1 MVGTKVGEKPKTK
14 SEKPSSL
21 DFSKI
26 RLYLFPILVVII
38 AFIGYKIRAATG
50 QTKYFIDPDTFY
62 HFEIYKLAIKEWI
75 PKYYPLADA
84 PFGSLIGEPL
94 GLYIIPAVLYKILS
108 AFGLEAIRV
117 FKMWPPLVGF
127 FSIIGIYLLGRKLH
141 SEWAGLWA
149 ALAMMFS
156 IAHWTRTFSGNARGD
171 GPFLMF
177 FIYAVLFMFYYL
189 EATEIKR
196 KVIFGALFVFSGV
209 LMLSVWNGSPF
220 GIMVLLGFASLY
232 VIVAFIFGKV
242 EDVKKFA
249 REFYPT
255 YVVMLLL
262 GYALTPSGIV
272 KVGGHIRFA
281 FEAFLGLALLTGI
294 MLYGGKYL
302 NYSDKKHRF
311 GVVAVVV
318 LLGFTGAYL
327 YVGPKLFSLMSG
339 AYQSTQVYETVQ
351 ELAKTEWEDV
361 QRYYSVKGTDGL
373 LFLLS
378 LIGIAIVA
386 FRLLRSLTQNNVDA
400 KALFLIVFYGL
411 SLYLM
416 WTAVRFLF
424 LASGAVL
431 LTFGILVGELF
442 RIVENLQEKT
452 STKALYALLL
462 IILFIP
468 IPIVGANTTYN
479 SAKAGGDAVT
489 PSWEET
495 LLWLR
500 ENTNEY
506 DTATSWWDYGY
517 WIESS
522 LLGNRRA
529 SADGGHARDR
539 DYIIARFLANDGSKS
554 EVDFESWQLNYFIAW
569 SADWIKFNAISYL
582 GGAITRTERDRSG
595 MILLLTNASE
605 SVYINPDTGIQLQIT
620 KQNGQ
625 IKAIIIAGNQQGEP
639 IQTIDVQNGVVI
651 PGRGDFPYVVYIG
664 INYPLYMYSYSF
676 RQVLPVRGIMVYYK
690 VATSNFLKLSF
701 RVPISLEDNFAQE
714 LYSNFRIAKSPSVVV
729 SPYTDTLTI
738 YEFVPFGVYRIEV
751 YKNDTWTPVSK
762 LIPGEYKA
770 KLYISAF
777 GRDVKDAIIKFR
789 AYDGDK
795 LVSEQ
800 VIAQNV
806 NIDHL
811 NEAPIEVELNVP
823 NATRYQLV
831 LVQKGPVGAL
841 IDAPKLNGKVVS
853 PIRVLS
859 DGQSGELELKAGFRK
874 DYSNLEL
881 YLRATVIYL
890 VRTEGES
897 RDDPKAAFEPHMD
910 IIHYEKIADGL
921 STSSRE
927 LHFEGQAS
935 FPEVIQPYVEKLKND
950 YGDRVEIRGIRVE
963 PVFITDKEYIIY
975 EG

>member
-1 MVGTKVGEKPKTK
+1 MVETKVKEKPKTK

-26 RLYLFPILVVII
+26 RLYLFPIVVVIV
-38 AFIGYKIRAATG
+38 AFVGYKIRAATG

-94 GLYIIPAVLYKILS
+94 GLYIIPALLYKLLS
-108 AFGLEAIRV
+108 AFGFEVIKV

-127 FSIIGIYLLGRKLH
+127 FSIIGVYFLGKKLH

-149 ALAMMFS
+149 ALVMMFS
-156 IAHWTRTFSGNARGD
+156 VAHWTRTFSGNARGD

-189 EATEIKR
+189 ETKEIKR
-196 KVIFGALFVFSGV
+196 KSLFGALFVLFGV

-220 GIMVLLGFASLY
+220 GLMVLLGFASLY
-232 VIVAFIFGKV
+232 VIVLFIFGKV

-249 REFYPT
+249 MEFYPV
-255 YVVMLLL
+255 YVAVLLI

-272 KVGGHIRFA
+272 RVGGHIKFA
-281 FEAFLGLALLTGI
+281 FEVFLGLALLTMI
-294 MLYGGKYL
+294 MLYGGRYL
-302 NYSDKKHRF
+302 NYSDKTHRF
-311 GVVAVVV
+311 GVVAVIV
-318 LLGFTGAYL
+318 LLGFAGAYL

-351 ELAKTEWEDV
+351 ELAKTEWNDI
-361 QRYYSVKGTDGL
+361 QRYYSVKGTDGII
-373 LFLLS
+373 FLLS
-378 LIGIAIVA
+378 LVGIAIVA
-386 FRLLRSLTQNNVDA
+386 FRFLKALNQNKVDA
-400 KALFLIVFYGL
+400 KNLFLLVFYGL
-411 SLYLM
+411 SVYLM

-442 RIVENLQEKT
+442 KIVENMQEKV
-452 STKALYALLL
+452 STKALYAFLLVL
-462 IILFIP
+462 LFIP

-479 SAKAGGDAVT
+479 SAKVSGEAVS

-495 LLWLR
+495 LKWLR

-569 SADWIKFNAISYL
+569 IQDWAKFNAISYL
-582 GGAITRTERDRSG
+582 GGAITREERDRSG
-595 MILLLTNASE
+595 MVLPFTQKIGDNAFYSP
-605 SVYINPDTGIQLQIT
+605 YGIQLQIVE
-620 KQNGQ
+620 QGGQ
-625 IKAIIIAGNQQGEP
+625 KKAIIVAGNQQGEP
-639 IQTIDVQNGVVI
+639 VQTIIMQTGEIINGK
-651 PGRGDFPYVVYIG
+651 GDFPYAAYVFP
-664 INYPLYMYSYSF
+664 NYA
-676 RQVLPVRGIMVYYK
+676 VAVYYK
-690 VATSNFLKLSF
+690 VAASNFLKLAF
-701 RVPISLEDNFAQE
+701 GIPISSEADFAQK
-714 LYSNFRIAKSPSVVV
+714 LLSNFRLVKNTGDLA
-729 SPYTDTLTI
+729 T

-751 YKNDTWTPVSK
+751 YKNDTWMPVSK

-777 GRDVKDAIIKFR
+777 GRDVKDATIKLR
-789 AYDGDK
+789 AYNGDK
-795 LVSEQ
+795 LISEQ
-800 VIAQNV
+800 IIAQNV

-811 NEAPIEVELNVP
+811 NETPVEVSLKVP
-823 NATRYQLV
+823 NATKYQLV

-841 IDAPKLNGKVVS
+841 TEAPKLNGRLVS
-853 PIRVLS
+853 PIRVLN
-859 DGQSGELELKAGFRK
+859 DGQSGELELRAGFRK

-935 FPEVIQPYVEKLKND
+935 FPEVIQPYIEKLKNE
-950 YGDRVEIRGIRVE
+950 YGDKVEIRGIRVE

>member
-1 MVGTKVGEKPKTK
+1 MVGTKVGEKTK

-249 REFYPT
+249 REFYPA

-539 DYIIARFLANDGSKS
+539 DYIIARFLAGDGNQS

-569 SADWIKFNAISYL
+569 VQDWAKFNAISYL
-582 GGAITRTERDRSG
+582 GGAITRYERDNRG
-595 MILLLTNASE
+595 MILPFNQKIDDNAFYSP
-605 SVYINPDTGIQLQIT
+605 YGIQLQIVE
-620 KQNGQ
+620 QEGQ
-625 IKAIIIAGNQQGEP
+625 KKVIILAGNQQGEP
-639 IQTIDVQNGVVI
+639 VQTIIMQTGEVI
-651 PGRGDFPYVVYIG
+651 TGKGDFPYVAYVFP
-664 INYPLYMYSYSF
+664 NYA
-676 RQVLPVRGIMVYYK
+676 IAVYYK
-690 VATSNFLKLSF
+690 VATSNFLKLAF
-701 RVPISLEDNFAQE
+701 HVPVSIESDFTQKL
-714 LYSNFRIAKSPSVVV
+714 LSNFRLVKTTGDLA
-729 SPYTDTLTI
+729 T

-751 YKNDTWTPVSK
+751 YKNETWTPVSK

>member
-1 MVGTKVGEKPKTK
+1 MVGTKVKKKTKGEK
-14 SEKPSSL
+14 SSSL

-26 RLYLFPILVVII
+26 KLYLFPVLVVIV

-50 QTKYFIDPDTFY
+50 ETKYFIDPDTFY
-62 HFEIYKLAIKEWI
+62 HFEIYKLAIKEWL

-94 GLYIIPAVLYKILS
+94 GLYIIPALLYKFLS
-108 AFGLEAIRV
+108 LFGLGTIRV
-117 FKMWPPLVGF
+117 FKMWPPFVGF
-127 FSIIGIYLLGRKLH
+127 FSIIGVYFLGRKLH

-156 IAHWTRTFSGNARGD
+156 VAHWTRTFSGNARGD

-177 FIYAVLFMFYYL
+177 FIYAVLFMLYYL
-189 EATEIKR
+189 ESTEIKR
-196 KVIFGALFVFSGV
+196 KSVFGALFVASGV

-220 GIMVLLGFASLY
+220 GLMVLLGFASMY
-232 VIVAFIFGKV
+232 VIVAFILGKV
-242 EDVKKFA
+242 EEVKKFA
-249 REFYPT
+249 KEFYPA
-255 YVVMLLL
+255 YLGILLL
-262 GYALTPSGIV
+262 GYALTPTGIV
-272 KVGGHIRFA
+272 RVGGHIKFA
-281 FEAFLGLALLTGI
+281 FEVFLGLILLTAI

-302 NYSDKKHRF
+302 NYSDKTHRF

-361 QRYYSVKGTDGL
+361 QRYYSVKGTDGII
-373 LFLLS
+373 FLLS

-386 FRLLRSLTQNNVDA
+386 FRFLRALNQNKVDG
-400 KALFLIVFYGL
+400 KSLFLLVFYGL
-411 SLYLM
+411 SIYLM

-431 LTFGILVGELF
+431 LTFGVLVGELF
-442 RIVENLQEKT
+442 KIVENMQEKA

-462 IILFIP
+462 ILLFIP

-479 SAKAGGDAVT
+479 SAKVSGEAVS

-495 LLWLR
+495 LKWLR

-539 DYIIARFLANDGSKS
+539 DYIIARFLANDGSHS

-569 SADWIKFNAISYL
+569 IQDWAKFNAISYL
-582 GGAITRTERDRSG
+582 GGAITRDERDNRG
-595 MILLLTNASE
+595 MILPFTQKIGENAFYSP
-605 SVYINPDTGIQLQIT
+605 YGIQLRIVEQG
-620 KQNGQ
+620 GQ
-625 IKAIIIAGNQQGEP
+625 KKAIIVAGNQQGEP
-639 IQTIDVQNGVVI
+639 VQTVI
-651 PGRGDFPYVVYIG
+651 MQTGELIRGKGDFPYAAYVFP
-664 INYPLYMYSYSF
+664 NYA
-676 RQVLPVRGIMVYYK
+676 VAVYYK
-690 VATSNFLKLSF
+690 VATSNFLKLAF
-701 RVPISLEDNFAQE
+701 GVPATTEADFTQKL
-714 LYSNFRIAKSPSVVV
+714 LSNFRLVKNTGDLA
-729 SPYTDTLTI
+729 T
-738 YEFVPFGVYRIEV
+738 YEFVPFGVYKIEI
-751 YKNDTWTPVSK
+751 YENNTWKSVSK

-777 GRDVKDAIIKFR
+777 GRDVKDATIKFR

-800 VIAQNV
+800 IIAQNV
-806 NIDHL
+806 NISYL
-811 NEAPIEVELNVP
+811 NETPVEVTLKVP
-823 NATRYQLV
+823 NATKYQLV
-831 LVQKGPVGAL
+831 LTQKGPVGAL
-841 IDAPKLNGKVVS
+841 TEAPKVNGKLVS
-853 PIRVLS
+853 PIRVLN

-874 DYSNLEL
+874 DYSNLDL

-890 VRTEGES
+890 VRTQGEN

-910 IIHYEKIADGL
+910 IIHYEKITSGL
-921 STSSRE
+921 STSNRE
-927 LHFEGQAS
+927 LHFKGQAS
-935 FPEVIQPYVEKLKND
+935 FPKVIQPYIEKLKSE
-950 YGDRVEIRGIRVE
+950 YGDKVEIRGIRVE
-963 PVFITDKEYIIY
+963 PVFMADKEYIIY

>member
-1 MVGTKVGEKPKTK
+1 MVETKVKEKPKTK

-26 RLYLFPILVVII
+26 RLYLFPIVVVIV

-75 PKYYPLADA
+75 PKYYSLANA

-94 GLYIIPAVLYKILS
+94 GLYIIPALLYKLLS
-108 AFGLEAIRV
+108 AFGFEVIKV

-127 FSIIGIYLLGRKLH
+127 FSIIGVYLLGRKLH
-141 SEWAGLWA
+141 SEWAGLWG
-149 ALAMMFS
+149 ALVMMFS
-156 IAHWTRTFSGNARGD
+156 VAHWTRTFSGNARGD

-189 EATEIKR
+189 EAKEVKR
-196 KVIFGALFVFSGV
+196 KSLFGALFVLFGV

-220 GIMVLLGFASLY
+220 GLMVLLGFASLY
-232 VIVAFIFGKV
+232 VIVSFVFGKV

-249 REFYPT
+249 IEFYPA
-255 YVVMLLL
+255 YVGILLI

-272 KVGGHIRFA
+272 KVGGHIKFA
-281 FEAFLGLALLTGI
+281 FEVFLGLALLTTI
-294 MLYGGKYL
+294 MLYGGRYL
-302 NYSDKKHRF
+302 NYSDKTHRF
-311 GVVAVVV
+311 GVVAAIV
-318 LLGFTGAYL
+318 LLGFAGAYL

-351 ELAKTEWEDV
+351 ELAKTEWEDI
-361 QRYYSVKGTDGL
+361 QRYYSVKGTDGII
-373 LFLLS
+373 FLLS
-378 LIGIAIVA
+378 LVGIAIVA
-386 FRLLRSLTQNNVDA
+386 FRFLKALSQNKVDA
-400 KALFLIVFYGL
+400 KNLFLLVFYGL
-411 SLYLM
+411 SVYLM

-442 RIVENLQEKT
+442 KIVENMQEKV
-452 STKALYALLL
+452 STKALYAFLLVL
-462 IILFIP
+462 LFIP

-479 SAKAGGDAVT
+479 SAKVSGEAVS

-495 LLWLR
+495 LKWLR

-582 GGAITRTERDRSG
+582 GGAITRDERDHRG
-595 MILLLTNASE
+595 MILPFTQKIGDNAFYSP
-605 SVYINPDTGIQLQIT
+605 YGIQLQIVEQEEQ
-620 KQNGQ
+620 K
-625 IKAIIIAGNQQGEP
+625 KVIILAGNQQGEP
-639 IQTIDVQNGVVI
+639 VQTIIMQTGEIINGK
-651 PGRGDFPYVVYIG
+651 GDFPYVAYVFP
-664 INYPLYMYSYSF
+664 NYA
-676 RQVLPVRGIMVYYK
+676 VAVYYK
-690 VATSNFLKLSF
+690 VAASNFLKLAFGIPVS
-701 RVPISLEDNFAQE
+701 SEADFAQK
-714 LYSNFRIAKSPSVVV
+714 LLSNFRLVKNTGDLA
-729 SPYTDTLTI
+729 T

-777 GRDVKDAIIKFR
+777 GRDVKDATIKLR
-789 AYDGDK
+789 AYNGDK
-795 LVSEQ
+795 LISEQ
-800 VIAQNV
+800 IIAQNV

-811 NEAPIEVELNVP
+811 NETPIEVSLKVP
-823 NATRYQLV
+823 NATKYQLV

-841 IDAPKLNGKVVS
+841 TEAPKLNGRIVS
-853 PIRVLS
+853 PIRVLN
-859 DGQSGELELKAGFRK
+859 DGQSGELELRAGFRK

-890 VRTEGES
+890 IRTEGEN
-897 RDDPKAAFEPHMD
+897 RDYPKAAFEPHMD
-910 IIHYEKIADGL
+910 IIHYEKIASGL
-921 STSSRE
+921 STSNRE
-927 LHFEGQAS
+927 LYFKGQAS
-935 FPEVIQPYVEKLKND
+935 FPEVIQPYIEKLKNE
-950 YGDRVEIRGIRVE
+950 YGDKVEIRGIRVE

>member
-1 MVGTKVGEKPKTK
+1 MVGTKVGEKTK

-127 FSIIGIYLLGRKLH
+127 FSIIGIYFLGRKLH

-569 SADWIKFNAISYL
+569 VQDWAKFNAISYL
-582 GGAITRTERDRSG
+582 GGAITRNERDNRG
-595 MILLLTNASE
+595 MILPFNQKIDDNAFYSP
-605 SVYINPDTGIQLQIT
+605 YGIQLQIVE
-620 KQNGQ
+620 QEGQ
-625 IKAIIIAGNQQGEP
+625 KKVIILAGNQQGEP
-639 IQTIDVQNGVVI
+639 VQTIIMQTGEVI
-651 PGRGDFPYVVYIG
+651 TGKGDFPYVVYVFP
-664 INYPLYMYSYSF
+664 NYA
-676 RQVLPVRGIMVYYK
+676 IAVYYK
-690 VATSNFLKLSF
+690 VATSNFLKLAF
-701 RVPISLEDNFAQE
+701 HVPVSIESDFTQKL
-714 LYSNFRIAKSPSVVV
+714 LSNFRLVKTTGDLA
-729 SPYTDTLTI
+729 T

-751 YKNDTWTPVSK
+751 YKNETWTPVSK

-777 GRDVKDAIIKFR
+777 GRDVKDATIKFR

>member
-1 MVGTKVGEKPKTK
+1 MVGTKVGEKTK

-26 RLYLFPILVVII
+26 RLYLFPIVVVIV

-249 REFYPT
+249 REFYPA

-569 SADWIKFNAISYL
+569 VQDWAKFNAISYL
-582 GGAITRTERDRSG
+582 GGAITRYERDNRG
-595 MILLLTNASE
+595 MILPFNQKIDDNAFYSP
-605 SVYINPDTGIQLQIT
+605 YGIQLQIVE
-620 KQNGQ
+620 QEGQ
-625 IKAIIIAGNQQGEP
+625 KKVIILAGNQQGEP
-639 IQTIDVQNGVVI
+639 VQTIIMQTGEVI
-651 PGRGDFPYVVYIG
+651 TGKGDFPYVAYVFP
-664 INYPLYMYSYSF
+664 NYA
-676 RQVLPVRGIMVYYK
+676 IAVYYK
-690 VATSNFLKLSF
+690 VATSNFLKLAF
-701 RVPISLEDNFAQE
+701 HVPVSIESDFTQKL
-714 LYSNFRIAKSPSVVV
+714 LSNFRLVKTTGDLA
-729 SPYTDTLTI
+729 T

-751 YKNDTWTPVSK
+751 YKNETWTPVSK

-935 FPEVIQPYVEKLKND
+935 FPEVIQPYIEKLKND